1 MKCSKMACLML
12 TAAVLAG
19 SHPDMPADAR
29 QQAYYVPHL
38 EGQQGGQLVSGNM
51 DSPSKAWPDE
61 VGIPKGTGILGDKA
75 SPRWE
80 GSAGNSRIPEGTGS
94 PEDKRSL
101 GEAGSLVDKR
111 SLGQAGNLGDKKSLG
126 EAGSLEYKVG
136 LGEESIQ
143 EGRIR
148 PEETGRQPEGIFIPE
163 GGIGPGSQSDELEP
177 GVQPEEPEESG
188 SQSDELEPGIQPE
201 EPEESGSQ
209 LDELEPGSQPEEPG
223 SEEPGELGGQ
233 PEEPGSE
240 EPEPNGQ
247 LREAFS
253 VQEGLQKDA
262 SKPGSFTG
270 KEGAANAGE
279 AGEEASL
286 SLGQPKG
293 AAAVVTPKKP
303 SAKLAGES
311 SNNRAGNDYRTYGKV
326 VGSYLSENADGTFDR
341 IENIATSG
349 IGSISQKLV
358 VETYDSV
365 TKKRKRKQ
373 EIKSELPIFGGFF
386 SGDACNYIVFGQG
399 NSTESDSK
407 EVLRAV
413 KYSKSWKRL
422 GSVSIY
428 GANTVTPFYSGSLRM
443 EEVGGKLYI
452 HTCHLMYRSMDDIRH
467 QANMTF
473 VIDVGNM
480 ELVQELSM
488 VANNSSGY
496 VSHSFNQFVQSDGQY
511 VYRADHGD
519 GYPRGVMISRCE
531 ADGHIADVEC
541 AYPIEFDGSWGQNY
555 TGASIGGFELSSD
568 ACLVAG
574 NSIAQGEGQGLKE
587 QRNIF
592 VTVTSKDFSNSS
604 IAWITKHK
612 GGDIAVSTPHLVEIA
627 ESQFLLL
634 WEEEDRK
641 TGKKATKLVT
651 IDGNARLTSKVTTC
665 WLPLSDCKPVQF
677 RNGLVNWY
685 VTENSAPVLYSVNPY
700 DLNAA
705 KERKVSKI
713 SITGLSGK
721 IAAGK
726 KIKLSA
732 KVTPQ
737 NATDRSVK
745 WKSSNTKVAS
755 VSQSGVVTLKKGSGG
770 KSVKITVAAQ
780 DGSGVKAT
788 YKITSQKGVV
798 KKVSISGRK
807 PVKAGK
813 SLQLKGKVS
822 ASKGANK
829 KLKWESSNKKYATV
843 SSSGKV
849 KAKAAGKGKKV
860 KITASAT
867 DGSGKKKTVTIAIK

>member
-19 SHPDMPADAR
+19 SYPDMPADAR

-51 DSPSKAWPDE
+51 DSQSKAWPDE

-80 GSAGNSRIPEGTGS
+80 GSAGNRRILEGAGS
-94 PEDKRSL
+94 PKEKRSL
-101 GEAGSLVDKR
+101 GEAGSLGDKR
-111 SLGQAGNLGDKKSLG
+111 SLGEAGNLGDKKSLG

-148 PEETGRQPEGIFIPE
+148 PEEPVRQPEGIFIPE

-201 EPEESGSQ
+201 EP
-209 LDELEPGSQPEEPG
+209 
-223 SEEPGELGGQ
+223 
-233 PEEPGSE
+233 GSE

-262 SKPGSFTG
+262 SKPGSLTG

-386 SGDACNYIVFGQG
+386 SGDACNYIIFGQG
-399 NSTESDSK
+399 NGTESDSK

-422 GSVSIY
+422 GSVSIH

-452 HTCHLMYRSMDDIRH
+452 HTCHMMYRSMDHIRH

-519 GYPRGVMISRCE
+519 GYPRGVMISRCK

-541 AYPIEFDGSWGQNY
+541 AYPIEFDGSRGQNY

-574 NSIAQGEGQGLKE
+574 NSIAQGESQGLKE